1 MASTQPGKLCA
12 SPGKFTKGEGI
23 VWRAVSGGQR
33 VEGCGWRAVGGGK
46 WVEESGWRGVGG
58 EERGCCSHF
67 RNRVSLVYFFRTYIF
82 KCSRNVNRMIKL

>member
-1 MASTQPGKLCA
+1 M
-12 SPGKFTKGEGI
+12 EGSE
-23 VWRAVSGGQR
+23 WRAEGGR
-33 VEGCGWRAVGGGK
+33 VWMEGSRWRSGWRAVGGGK

-58 EERGCCSHF
+58 EEGVCYSHF